1 MPVSC
6 PRIHKTC
13 HKSYSLHRQYSPSTP
28 ISALV
33 LLTNHDGC
41 RPSVPSPHNMPCAPA
56 IACAYACACGLLH
69 VPLPSTTCATSP
81 GLILSLHSSPTSHW
95 LTLLQNPCS
104 AYHKPLTP

>member
-13 HKSYSLHRQYSPSTP
+13 HKPYSLHHQYSPSIR
-28 ISALV
+28 ISALA

-56 IACAYACACGLLH
+56 IACACASVCGMIHAPLH
-69 VPLPSTTCATSP
+69 VTTCVTSP
-81 GLILSLHSSPTSHW
+81 SLILSLHYSPTSHS
-95 LTLLQNPCS
+95 LTSLQNLCT
-104 AYHKPLTP
+104 ACHKPL